1 MIMQGFYTLLK
12 HGVTRMIYPLLHVV
26 VCQALCNAADRE
38 SLKIQADPT
47 VTCLS
52 IICDV
57 DDPVPTSQVRLSF
70 RRSGEE
76 PWRDAV
82 TPALVQYSGKEKQS
96 GIERQLSRYAGSI
109 FGLSPGTEYEV
120 KLDVAGKEVLT
131 TVMTRYVPV
140 VRLNRDPIIINN
152 ADDLAAKQK
161 LLQPGDVV
169 LLRPGKYGQWRVM
182 TGGVPGNPILYRPLK
197 DGTVEFSSINIFV
210 DDVWLDGFNVV
221 GGGVTGYHDLPDK
234 IQERVSLTRLVVSE
248 AGHAVNA
255 WGEEWFVSDC
265 VLSGKNKGGEGIEF
279 RGSGHVAGFNDIS
292 DVFDGISYGKRNID
306 IHNNAIHNLADDSFE
321 PDYAWDNYRIWE
333 NRTWN
338 AGQNGVSFQPIQGG
352 PWYLLR
358 NQITGSTYSPI
369 KLRSGKGARFFVG
382 NTVVAQRAVQNF
394 DRFFH
399 PDGVFANNLWCVYQ
413 ANGDG
418 HLGYGKKV
426 DPLKL
431 RLWDYNRYDVT
442 PNKIV
447 NLNQVFNLNSLRQ
460 IGFERHGYVIFARRS
475 ASNVPMDPAVG
486 TPRPIFPIPRAALD
500 SAGTADAIAGLA
512 NLVGPFL
519 GKAPDVGAFQLG
531 LGIPWTG
538 PREFVPQLAFGVPTG
553 WTRELPAALK
563 PYQALGAP
571 RIKPG
576 TRVILV
582 NEAKQ
587 SFLVATF
594 TPHSA
599 SRKWKMFEQYMA
611 NKIRQKNIV
620 PRVDFRD
627 GLAAKIHPTTIKGR
641 RVAQFVGAR
650 VDDDGVLTIVGG
662 VPLKGLESVQ
672 DDWFTFIRSLY
683 YPWSI

>member
-1 MIMQGFYTLLK
+1 MQVSYSPLK
-12 HGVTRMIYPLLHVV
+12 RGVTRMICLLFHLVAW
-26 VCQALCNAADRE
+26 QAMCDAADRK
-38 SLKIQADPT
+38 SLKIQVDPT

-52 IICDV
+52 IICDI
-57 DDPVPTSQVRLSF
+57 DDPVSTSQVRLSF

-76 PWRDAV
+76 QWRDAV
-82 TPALVQYSGKEKQS
+82 TPALVQYSGKEKNS
-96 GIERQLSRYAGSI
+96 GSERQLSRYAGSI
-109 FGLSPGTEYEV
+109 FGLSPGTEYDV
-120 KLDVAGKEVLT
+120 KLDVAGTQALT
-131 TVMTRYVPV
+131 TAMTRYVPV
-140 VRLNRDPIIINN
+140 VRPSREPIIVRN
-152 ADDLAAKQK
+152 ADDLVAKQK
-161 LLQPGDVV
+161 ILQPGDVV
-169 LLRPGKYGQWRVM
+169 LLQPGKYGQWRVS
-182 TGGVPGNPILYRPLK
+182 TGGAPGNPILYRPLE
-197 DGTVEFSSINIFV
+197 DGTVEFSGIRILT

-221 GGGVTGYHDLPDK
+221 GGGVSGYFDLPEK

-248 AGHAVNA
+248 SEYAVNA

-265 VLSGKNKGGEGIEF
+265 VLSGKNKRGEGIEF

-292 DVFDGISYGKRNID
+292 NVFDGISYGERNID
-306 IHNNAIHNLADDSFE
+306 IHNNAVHDLADDSIE

-333 NRTWN
+333 NRFWN
-338 AGQNGVSFQPIQGG
+338 AGQNGISFQPIQGG
-352 PWYLLR
+352 PWYFLR
-358 NQITGSTYSPI
+358 NQITGNTYNPI

-418 HLGYGKKV
+418 HLGYGKQV
-426 DPLKL
+426 DPLKM
-431 RLWDYNRYDVT
+431 RLWDYNRYDVV

-447 NLNQVFNLNSLRQ
+447 KLNKVFNLKSLRE
-460 IGFERHGYVIFARRS
+460 IGYERHGYVIFARRS
-475 ASNVPMDPAVG
+475 ASNIPADLAAG
-486 TPRPIFPIPRAALD
+486 TPRPILPLPGATLD
-500 SAGTADAIAGLA
+500 GAGTSDAITGLA

-519 GKAPDVGAFQLG
+519 GKAPDIGAFQLG

-563 PYQALGAP
+563 PYQDLGAP
-571 RIKPG
+571 RIKSG

-599 SRKWKMFEQYMA
+599 SRKWEMFDQYMA
-611 NKIRQKNIV
+611 NKKRQKNIV

-650 VDDDGVLTIVGG
+650 VDDGGVLTIVGG